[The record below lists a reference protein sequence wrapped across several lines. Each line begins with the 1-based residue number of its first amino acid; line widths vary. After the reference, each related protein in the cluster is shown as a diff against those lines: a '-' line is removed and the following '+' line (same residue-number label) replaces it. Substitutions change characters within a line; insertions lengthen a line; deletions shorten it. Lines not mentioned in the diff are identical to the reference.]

1 MTNNQLKTTLKRGR
15 TTIGFATLSSLDHIF
30 TTHSNVFK
38 FEDNSKSLFTVP
50 AHLICSL
57 IEANVDIGRIRNNP
71 SIDRVVVKLH
81 CPFIIGLS
89 IEGLDARVLVCGLEP
104 FDGFMK
110 LKTCFP
116 QACSNCKLVYIN
128 VVEVILRNLL
138 IIGQNRHNRLSVKD
152 STVSAYLGGG
162 DIRIQFLKGS
172 FVLKTSS
179 LAGLSD
185 RPLPAGKL
193 LGHELE
199 LRHLMYA

>member
-15 TTIGFATLSSLDHIF
+15 NTIGFATRSSLEHILDI
-30 TTHSNVFK
+30 HSSVFQ

-57 IEANVDIGRIRNNP
+57 IEANMDVGRVRTNQ

-116 QACSNCKLVYIN
+116 QACNNCKFIYIN
-128 VVEVILRNLL
+128 IVEVILRNLL
-138 IIGQNRHNRLSVKD
+138 IIGQLKHSRMTVKD
-152 STVSAYLGGG
+152 TTASAYFGGG
-162 DIRIQFLKGS
+162 EVCVQFKEGS
-172 FVLKTSS
+172 LRLQTAAP
-179 LAGLSD
+179 AGLSD

-193 LGHELE
+193 SGHELQ
-199 LRHLMYA
+199 LCHLM